1 MAEIFKNIYK
11 ALERSNK
18 KNMISSSGSTPDADH
33 EKVRSG
39 QSYLY
44 KTAGMESEVV
54 EIRFHKKVYGSHL
67 NKALR
72 TALQRYPYL
81 NTKLVELDGDFYIVQ
96 NNVSLVATRTE
107 TLPRLGH
114 ISCGYHLIGVTYYG
128 GTVYVS
134 FHHALC
140 DGRGIMPF
148 IETLIYYYC
157 ASRYKS
163 DASSEGIRLADSPL
177 LEGETTEPNSS
188 EATTLTRASLRWRCR
203 RTRTPCP
210 NTFKNCVRSMPLPY
224 TREFLDMPLDAQ
236 AKQQRALLNAQRD
249 RDNCRR
255 AANASLALFDKL
267 DTMEGYEAKQSMMD
281 FLGGMLL
288 NTYTISYL
296 GQMRVNENAQYIDVI
311 GIYNSGSTG
320 ISISMIACGEKFCF
334 NFKQSFESDRY
345 VKAFRRGL
353 DEHGIEYSASEVIP
367 FVTPKD
373 EIIKRD

>member
-1 MAEIFKNIYK
+1 MAEIYKNIYK

-39 QSYLY
+39 QAYLY
-44 KTAGMESEVV
+44 NADGVESEVV
-54 EIRFHKKVYGSHL
+54 EICFHKKVYGSSL
-67 NKALR
+67 NQALR
-72 TALQRYPYL
+72 KTMERYPYF

-114 ISCGYHLIGVTYYG
+114 ISCGYHLIDVTYYG
-128 GTVYVS
+128 STVYVS

-177 LEGETTEPNSS
+177 LEGETTEPNLGGYDFDESKPPVEVS
-188 EATTLTRASLRWRCR
+188 RDAYALPDGAKEDKDLNYRFELHIDSPSFMKVCKANGATPVVLTSLLMSAGIAEIFPDFDKPINANIAVDIRDALDL
-203 RTRTPCP
+203 P

-224 TREFLDMPLDAQ
+224 TREFSDMPLDA
-236 AKQQRALLNAQRD
+236 
-249 RDNCRR
+249 
-255 AANASLALFDKL
+255 
-267 DTMEGYEAKQSMMD
+267 
-281 FLGGMLL
+281 
-288 NTYTISYL
+288 
-296 GQMRVNENAQYIDVI
+296 
-311 GIYNSGSTG
+311 
-320 ISISMIACGEKFCF
+320 
-334 NFKQSFESDRY
+334 
-345 VKAFRRGL
+345 
-353 DEHGIEYSASEVIP
+353 
-367 FVTPKD
+367 
-373 EIIKRD
+373 